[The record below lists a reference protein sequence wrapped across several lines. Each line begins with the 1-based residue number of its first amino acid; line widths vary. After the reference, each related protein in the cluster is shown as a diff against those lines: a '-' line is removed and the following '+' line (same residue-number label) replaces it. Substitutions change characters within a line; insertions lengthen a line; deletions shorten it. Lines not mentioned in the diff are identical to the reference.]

1 MGILFLL
8 QESWHDSATQ
18 DFSALKWDYLSSV
31 QAEQTEAQ
39 MVQTLSRRTFLFSKY
54 IFFDFHT
61 NGDAN
66 IVAAALS

>member
-31 QAEQTEAQ
+31 QAEQTAAQ
-39 MVQTLSRRTFLFSKY
+39 MIQNLSRRTFLFS
-54 IFFDFHT
+54 IFDFHN